1 MNSDLVK
8 FLNPLRVITSE
19 YYTNGCQMVPNTG
32 KFKIE
37 RNNLEEF
44 WELYQDLLFNLKD
57 EFMAGMNER
66 PSEFMPVLGDIDIAL
81 PYSDDEDMLNT
92 PLYHYRH
99 VKEIISIYIDVLKSV
114 LPNDYDPEHLYCF
127 LLEKPK
133 PYISGERIK
142 HGFHIHFPF
151 LFMSNIDQD
160 MHVIPRVRR
169 RVEEEK
175 LFEDIGILHSQ
186 DVIDKSCSRQHW
198 LLYGSRKD
206 IKLDKYTLTKVF
218 NHKGDIVSLEKA
230 MKDNKIYNIE
240 EEVIEFEKD
249 IEYYLPRILSI
260 SPLNKKIYE
269 ARNTIKVIP
278 KEELKKAKESR
289 YVTDNLSVSQALKI
303 AEKLMP
309 LLDDSRAA
317 SHDTK
322 MEVGWILFNISDGS
336 QEGLDIWLDFLQ
348 RCPDKY
354 NEAKAVYRW
363 TREMK
368 KRGMTIGSLRFIAR
382 KDNPEK
388 YDAIHREE
396 QKDLLYKS
404 LLGGHRDIAVQLYEK
419 YGGQFVCADIDRKIW
434 YEFREHRWVRVQS
447 GITLRSKISS
457 EILPR
462 YAEEGAKMFKQT
474 GDEEIDLEASKD
486 NSSKVKQ
493 FYKIIASLKTAPFKD
508 NIMRECLELFYKEDF
523 LEKLDRNIYLTGF
536 NNGVLDVK
544 NMEFRNG
551 RPDDYI
557 SLTTGYDWKEFE
569 DDDTEVIE
577 CKDFL
582 LKLFPNPLIRRYAI
596 EYLATILKSGNFQ
609 KTFVIM
615 TGEGDNGK
623 SVFIEILEKV
633 LGEYMDKLP
642 TSLITSGRTQSSG
655 STMDTELLRKKKFCA
670 LQETS
675 KKDQINDGKL
685 KELTGNDS
693 FQSRA
698 HYGSFTKVE
707 ATAKIALICN
717 KLPSIGS
724 DDPAIWNRVR
734 VLPFE
739 SKFPKNNDEV
749 PVSFEEQIQKKI
761 FHRDN
766 NFSEKIP
773 SLRQAFVWLMFQ
785 TYKYVAR
792 HGYSKEPQQVT
803 EATENYKMNND
814 TFLQFTN
821 ERIVK
826 DDSEESEGISLI
838 EVHNI
843 YKEWYKETFGHLNNC
858 PNKNELKEYLYK
870 KWGVARL
877 NKWKK
882 YRMRTLRDD
891 EIEGE
896 ALSLREEDYTDTE

>member
-8 FLNPLRVITSE
+8 FLNSYRVITSE

-44 WELYQDLLFNLKD
+44 WDIYQELLFKLKD
-57 EFMAGMNER
+57 DFMAGMNER

-81 PYSDDEDMLNT
+81 PYSDDEEMLNT

-114 LPNDYDPEHLYCF
+114 LPNDYDPEHFYCF
-127 LLEKPK
+127 LLEKPR

-169 RVEEEK
+169 RVQEEK
-175 LFEDIGILHSQ
+175 LFEDIGILNSE

-218 NHKGDIVSLEKA
+218 NHKGDIVTLERA
-230 MKDNKIYNIE
+230 MRDNKLYNINE
-240 EEVIEFEKD
+240 EEIEFEQP

-309 LLDDSRAA
+309 LLNDTRAA
-317 SHDTK
+317 AHDTK

-336 QEGLDIWLDFLQ
+336 QEGLDIWLEFLQ
-348 RCPDKY
+348 RCPEKY

-388 YDAIHREE
+388 YEAIHRDE
-396 QKDLLYKS
+396 QRDLLYKS

-419 YGGQFVCADIDRKIW
+419 YGGQFVCADIDKKVW

-462 YAEEGAKMFKQT
+462 YVEEGSKMFKQN
-474 GDEEIDLEASKD
+474 GEEELDLETSKD

-544 NMEFRNG
+544 NMEFRSG
-551 RPDDYI
+551 RPDDYM
-557 SLTTGYDWKEFE
+557 SLSTGYDWKEFE

-642 TSLITSGRTQSSG
+642 TSLITSVRTQSSG

-749 PVSFEEQIQKKI
+749 PITFEEQIQKKI

-785 TYKYVAR
+785 TYKYVSR
-792 HGYSKEPQQVT
+792 NGYSKEPQQVT

-826 DDSEESEGISLI
+826 DDSEESEGITLI

-891 EIEGE
+891 ELEGE
-896 ALSLREEDYTDTE
+896 ALTLREEDYTDTE

>member
-544 NMEFRNG
+544 NMEFRTG